1 MKGIIFS
8 LLEDVVS
15 DDFGADTWDDVVERA
30 HVTGA
35 YSAIGSYHDHE
46 FVELLGALPDSVG
59 DGTGARLR
67 WFGERAMPLLAARYP
82 VFFTPHTSMTTYLP
96 TLNDV
101 IHPEVRKLYP
111 GAQVPVFEV
120 SHPTDDGVDLT
131 YRSHRGLCALA
142 EGFVVGAAGVFGQR
156 AAVHQSRCTL
166 TGASECLIVC
176 RFASDG
182 DVRVPA

>member
-8 LLEDVVS
+8 LLEDVVT
-15 DDFGADTWDDVVERA
+15 DDFGADTWDDVVEDA
-30 HVTGA
+30 QVAGA
-35 YSAIGSYHDHE
+35 YSAIGSYHDHD
-46 FVELLGALPDSVG
+46 FVRLLSALPVSAG
-59 DGTGARLR
+59 EGTGERLR

-82 VFFTPHTSMTTYLP
+82 VFFSPHTSMTTFLP

-111 GAQVPVFEV
+111 GAEVPVFEV
-120 SHPTDDGVDLT
+120 SHPVADGVDLT

-156 AAVHQSRCTL
+156 AAVHQTRCTL

-176 RFASDG
+176 RFTARG
-182 DVRVPA
+182 DLRVPA